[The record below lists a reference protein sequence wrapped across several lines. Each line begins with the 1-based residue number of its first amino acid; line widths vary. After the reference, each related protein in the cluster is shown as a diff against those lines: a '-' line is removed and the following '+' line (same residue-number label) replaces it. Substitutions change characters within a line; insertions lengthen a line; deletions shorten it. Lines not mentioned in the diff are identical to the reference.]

1 MKKFVWLSFDLGVQG
16 DYEGL
21 YEWLDKH
28 EAKECGESIACFW
41 HESRGAVPDSILKDL
56 KSAVKLTGKTR
67 VYVIWM
73 ADGKMKGRFIIGR
86 RKSPPWTGYA
96 AFEKEEVDSNE

>member
-1 MKKFVWLSFDLGVQG
+1 MKNIVWLSFDLGVQG

-28 EAKECGESIACFW
+28 KAKECGGSIACFSY
-41 HESRGAVPDSILKDL
+41 ESLGAVPDSILMDL
-56 KSAVKLTGKTR
+56 KSAVKLTGKNR

-73 ADGKMKGRFIIGR
+73 ADGKMKGRFILGS
-86 RKSPPWTGYA
+86 RKSPSWTGYA
-96 AFEKEEVDSNE
+96 AFEKEEVDSDE